1 MKSVLKEVRRV
12 GGEEKEIVCGR
23 NYYITWI
30 VVEVGQLIPTT
41 SFKNTSPDGNNC
53 ENDASDEQMEEEK
66 IQEMHSLFI
75 ATSSQMC

>member
-1 MKSVLKEVRRV
+1 
-12 GGEEKEIVCGR
+12 
-23 NYYITWI
+23 
-30 VVEVGQLIPTT
+30 LIPTT